1 VAKTAGGGNL
11 FQVVQD
17 PTAPSGYDPQTVGA
31 GVIKTNT
38 GLRDAMQKA
47 LQALIADGTYGKIL
61 DKYGEAS
68 VAVSTVTIN
77 LH

>member
-1 VAKTAGGGNL
+1 
-11 FQVVQD
+11 
-17 PTAPSGYDPQTVGA
+17 
-31 GVIKTNT
+31 
-38 GLRDAMQKA
+38 MQKA

>member
-1 VAKTAGGGNL
+1 VTSKGGRDAH
-11 FQVVQD
+11 VH
-17 PTAPSGYDPQTVGA
+17 SGYDPQTVGA
-31 GVIKTNT
+31 GEIKSNT